1 MAAYFQRKD
10 FHIGKDSNAAYHL
23 GVIYADGARE
33 SSRASFRGIEYPAI
47 IPDKVEAA
55 AYFYVCLYAK
65 DFYMTSKEGLEE
77 MLQHLSLSPAERQA
91 AQQRAK
97 ELLASRVRG

>member
-1 MAAYFQRKD
+1 MAAYFLHKD
-10 FHIGKDSNAAYHL
+10 FIVGKDVNAAYHL
-23 GVIYADGARE
+23 GIIHAEGARE
-33 SSRASFRGIEYPAI
+33 SSRGNFRGIEYPAI

-55 AYFYVCLYAK
+55 AYFYVCLFAK

-77 MLQHLSLSPAERQA
+77 MLEVLRLSPEERRT

-97 ELLASRVRG
+97 ELLTLRVRG